1 MHAWSW
7 RHLTKKFFVA
17 ACMIRGF
24 AVLYLNRWV
33 GFEYDAAS
41 LCYFIHHGPNALFIS
56 MFLYLVYVN
65 PPILDLTAARN
76 ISHCTALPQVGDV
89 T

>member
-1 MHAWSW
+1 MG
-7 RHLTKKFFVA
+7 R
-17 ACMIRGF
+17 M
-24 AVLYLNRWV
+24 

-76 ISHCTALPQVGDV
+76 ISHSTALPLPSSRRCDIKFDV
-89 T
+89 RLHECI